1 MTHVLGPSTA
11 RIFVKCM
18 TRGRAHLHKN
28 IFQMYDRR
36 AMLYARLP
44 RGRRDPEQPLPLPPA
59 VVSWRSEGSLVTVVS
74 RYARAEVVADITG
87 R

>member
-1 MTHVLGPSTA
+1 MVGPIST
-11 RIFVKCM
+11 RIFFKCM
-18 TRGRAHLHKN
+18 TDV
-28 IFQMYDRR
+28 QCC
-36 AMLYARLP
+36 MLDCCEAAES
-44 RGRRDPEQPLPLPPA
+44 PEQPLPLPPA